1 MMTIR
6 GTTQVFGI
14 FGCPVEH
21 SLSPV
26 MQNAAMQALGLNAVY
41 VPFMVAPDKL
51 DDAVHA
57 LRALGI
63 RGVNVTIPHKENILS
78 YLDELDPKARMI
90 GAVNTV
96 INEDGRLIGYNTD
109 ETGLIRSLANDLGF
123 QAKGRRILML
133 GAGGAS
139 RAALVALA
147 EQGAQWIGI
156 ANRTRQKAEDLAQ
169 SFRGLFP
176 GTIFAVMGLN
186 EEELSD
192 VCPSVDLLLNSTSLG
207 MKGEII
213 EGIPWKQLK
222 DSAVVYDIVY
232 RRPDTA
238 LVTMAREYG
247 HPAADGLGM
256 LIAQGE
262 DAFCLWTGR
271 KCPEGVMK
279 QAILTFLKN

>member
-1 MMTIR
+1 MNIR

-26 MQNAAMQALGLNAVY
+26 MQNAAMQAIGLDAVY

-57 LRALGI
+57 LRALRI

-78 YLDELDPKARMI
+78 LLDELDPKARMI

-96 INEDGRLIGYNTD
+96 LNQDGRLVGYNTD
-109 ETGLIRSLANDLGF
+109 QTGLIKSLAHDLDF
-123 QAKGRRILML
+123 HPKGRRILMF
-133 GAGGAS
+133 GAGGAA

-169 SFRGLFP
+169 SFRSLFP
-176 GTIFAVMGLN
+176 GTIFAVLGLD
-186 EEELSD
+186 EVELSE
-192 VCPSVDLLLNSTSLG
+192 VCPAVDLLINSTSLG
-207 MKGEII
+207 MKGEIF
-213 EGIPWKQLK
+213 EEIPWKQLK
-222 DSAVVYDIVY
+222 ASAVVYDIVY
-232 RRPDTA
+232 RRPDTP
-238 LVTMAREYG
+238 LVATAREYG

-262 DAFCLWTGR
+262 DAFRLWTDR
-271 KCPEGVMK
+271 ECPAGVMK
-279 QAILTFLKN
+279 QAILSSFEK

>member
-1 MMTIR
+1 MTIR

-26 MQNAAMQALGLNAVY
+26 MQNAAFQAVGLDAVY
-41 VPFMVAPDKL
+41 VPFRVEPVKL
-51 DDAVHA
+51 GEAVEA

-63 RGVNVTIPHKENILS
+63 RGVNVTIPHKEKIIS

-109 ETGLIRSLANDLGF
+109 ESGLIKSLAQDLDF
-123 QAKGRRILML
+123 QPNGRRILML

-147 EQGAQWIGI
+147 ERGAKWIGI
-156 ANRTRQKAEDLAQ
+156 ANRTRQKAENLAQ
-169 SFRGLFP
+169 SFRELYP
-176 GTIFAVMGLN
+176 GTIFAVPGLI
-186 EEELSD
+186 ESELSD
-192 VCPSVDLLLNSTSLG
+192 VFPSVDLLLNSTSLG
-207 MKGEII
+207 MKGEIF
-213 EGIPWKQLK
+213 EELPWRKLK
-222 DSAVVYDIVY
+222 AGAVVYDIVY
-232 RRPDTA
+232 RRPDTP
-238 LVTMAREYG
+238 LVTTAREYG
-247 HPAADGLGM
+247 HLAADGLGM

-262 DAFCLWTGR
+262 DAFRIWTGR
-271 KCPEGVMK
+271 ECPAGVMK
-279 QAILTFLKN
+279 QAILSSCK

>member
-1 MMTIR
+1 MIIR
-6 GTTQVFGI
+6 GTTQIFGI

-26 MQNAAMQALGLNAVY
+26 MQNAALQAVGLDAVY
-41 VPFMVAPDKL
+41 VPFMVEPAKL
-51 DDAVHA
+51 EEAVEA

-63 RGVNVTIPHKENILS
+63 RGVNVTVPHKEKIIS
-78 YLDELDPKARMI
+78 CLDDLDPKARMI

-96 INEDGRLIGYNTD
+96 INENGRLIGYNTD
-109 ETGLIRSLANDLGF
+109 QTGLIKSLAQDLDF
-123 QAKGRRILML
+123 QPKGRRILIL

-169 SFRGLFP
+169 SFRSLFP
-176 GTIFAVMGLN
+176 GTIFAVLGLD
-186 EEELSD
+186 EAELSE

-207 MKGEII
+207 MKGEIFK
-213 EGIPWKQLK
+213 EIPWNQLK
-222 DSAVVYDIVY
+222 AGAVVYDIVY
-232 RRPDTA
+232 RRPDTP
-238 LVTMAREYG
+238 LVISARKYG
-247 HPAADGLGM
+247 HLAADGLGM

-262 DAFCLWTGR
+262 DAFRIWTGQES
-271 KCPEGVMK
+271 PVGVMK
-279 QAILTFLKN
+279 QAILSFCKK